1 MTTKRNNK
9 SNSQNDV
16 RSSSLPLLSVYNI
29 QYPNSRTGM
38 FSLREPFKNFNIDQN
53 QQQEQP
59 IYTRNSTPNVVQPI
73 YTRNLTPNV
82 VHPKYLHVDQS
93 IFLHFYIFKFLIKIF
108 Y

>member
-9 SNSQNDV
+9 SNSKNDV

-53 QQQEQP
+53 QQQEQE
-59 IYTRNSTPNVVQPI
+59 QPI